1 MIVLRMG
8 LLTLALLTTCVVAQD
23 VSFREYMVYEFDEKR
38 FAPNDSKPTL
48 YKISLAGK
56 ADALWVEGTDYNY
69 QWLTIVPYAGIEHIK
84 LQRRRGN
91 PYVHDTGSWIG
102 RQLAKAGDIR
112 GWFTISFVD
121 RKGKDREVVL
131 LAPVKEDRELADFL
145 RGKIELELEIEGE
158 AEKLA
163 TPSPVVT
170 APPAPTSV
178 AAPLPEPT
186 VPPTPTTPT
195 PVKVKLIDL
204 MTVSEFRAA
213 GLGKL
218 KDAELSEL
226 DAWINRFLAQER

>member
-1 MIVLRMG
+1 
-8 LLTLALLTTCVVAQD
+8 
-23 VSFREYMVYEFDEKR
+23 
-38 FAPNDSKPTL
+38 
-48 YKISLAGK
+48 
-56 ADALWVEGTDYNY
+56 
-69 QWLTIVPYAGIEHIK
+69 
-84 LQRRRGN
+84 
-91 PYVHDTGSWIG
+91 
-102 RQLAKAGDIR
+102 
-112 GWFTISFVD
+112 
-121 RKGKDREVVL
+121 KDREVVL

-170 APPAPTSV
+170 APPAPTSL

-186 VPPTPTTPT
+186 VPPTPTPPT